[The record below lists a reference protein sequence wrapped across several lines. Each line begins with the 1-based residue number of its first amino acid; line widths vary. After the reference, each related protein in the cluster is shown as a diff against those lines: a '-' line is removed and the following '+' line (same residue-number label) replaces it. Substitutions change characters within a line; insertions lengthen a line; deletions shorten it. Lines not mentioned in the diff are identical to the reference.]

1 MEINL
6 VDCSGFRT
14 KSPRQIGRILLK
26 SAHWEG
32 RGMVVVGKERDN
44 FSYKGSASPGC
55 EKTGRGAV
63 SPVGGLSV

>member
-1 MEINL
+1 
-6 VDCSGFRT
+6 
-14 KSPRQIGRILLK
+14 
-26 SAHWEG
+26 
-32 RGMVVVGKERDN
+32 MVVVGKERDN